1 MKPPTRLHRATAWLV
16 IAGYAVLASGLPLPM
31 GAASPAA
38 SNSPA
43 AKRLA
48 VKDRSQPF
56 PCMDNPC
63 GCATAEQCFSN
74 CCCNTPAELLAWAK
88 ANRID
93 PAVIVALKRRAA
105 APAPEASCCS
115 TAAKPACCAE
125 AAKAS
130 CCESSAPEPREPE
143 ESPVSVHT
151 VVLRAM
157 LACGGIVAEW
167 LAVGAAL
174 PPPPVMACD
183 RAAAPIASLILTDE
197 SSLSERL
204 APEGPPPRAT

>member
-1 MKPPTRLHRATAWLV
+1 MHRLSFIHRFTAWMAL
-16 IAGYAVLASGLPLPM
+16 IGYALVASGLPLPT
-31 GAASPAA
+31 GEASPAA
-38 SNSPA
+38 VNSPA

-56 PCMDNPC
+56 PCMDKPC
-63 GCATAEQCFSN
+63 GCATAKQCFSN
-74 CCCNTPAELLAWAK
+74 CCCNTPAELLSWAK

-93 PAVIVALKRRAA
+93 PAVIVALTRRAA
-105 APAPEASCCS
+105 APAPETNCCS
-115 TAAKPACCAE
+115 T

-130 CCESSAPEPREPE
+130 CCESPAPEPRGPE

-157 LACGGIVAEW
+157 LACGGIVAQW

-174 PPPPVMACD
+174 PPPAVMAGD
-183 RAAAPIASLILTDE
+183 RAAEPIASLILTDE
-197 SSLSERL
+197 SSLTERL
-204 APEGPPPRAT
+204 APEGPPPRAN

>member
-1 MKPPTRLHRATAWLV
+1 MHRLPFIHRFTAWMALL
-16 IAGYAVLASGLPLPM
+16 GYALVASGLPLPM

-48 VKDRSQPF
+48 GKDRSQPF
-56 PCMDNPC
+56 PCMDKPC

-88 ANRID
+88 ANRVD
-93 PAVIVALKRRAA
+93 PTVIVALKRRAA
-105 APAPEASCCS
+105 TPAPETTCCS
-115 TAAKPACCAE
+115 
-125 AAKAS
+125 AKAS
-130 CCESSAPEPREPE
+130 CCESSAPEPNEPE
-143 ESPVSVHT
+143 EAAVSVHT

-183 RAAAPIASLILTDE
+183 SAAAPIASLIISDE
-197 SSLSERL
+197 SSLSERI
-204 APEGPPPRAT
+204 APEGPPPRST

>member
-31 GAASPAA
+31 GSLAVRG
-38 SNSPA
+38 NSPA

-48 VKDRSQPF
+48 VKDRSRPF
-56 PCMDNPC
+56 PCMDKPC

-74 CCCNTPAELLAWAK
+74 CCCNSPAELVAWAK

-93 PAVIVALKRRAA
+93 PAVISALTRRAA
-105 APAPEASCCS
+105 EPALEASCCS
-115 TAAKPACCAE
+115 TAAKTSCCAD
-125 AAKAS
+125 AAKPS
-130 CCESSAPEPREPE
+130 CCESESPEPHEPDE
-143 ESPVSVHT
+143 IPVSVHT

-167 LAVGAAL
+167 LAVGGAL
-174 PPPPVMACD
+174 PPPPVVACD
-183 RAAAPIASLILTDE
+183 RATEPIASLILVDE
-197 SSLSERL
+197 VSLSERG
-204 APEGPPPRAT
+204 APDGPPPRSA

>member
-1 MKPPTRLHRATAWLV
+1 
-16 IAGYAVLASGLPLPM
+16 
-31 GAASPAA
+31 
-38 SNSPA
+38 
-43 AKRLA
+43 
-48 VKDRSQPF
+48 
-56 PCMDNPC
+56 MDKPC

-105 APAPEASCCS
+105 APAPETTCCS
-115 TAAKPACCAE
+115 TAAKPSCCAE

-157 LACGGIVAEW
+157 LACGGVVTEW
-167 LAVGAAL
+167 LAVGAA
-174 PPPPVMACD
+174 PGATACD
-183 RAAAPIASLILTDE
+183 GL
-197 SSLSERL
+197 
-204 APEGPPPRAT
+204 